1 MSSPLVIQANYDQL
15 QRIAQRF
22 AEQSQQIAALRN
34 DLSHRTS
41 ALRDGGWEGQGA
53 IAFFAEM
60 DRDLLP
66 GLLRLR
72 EALQEA
78 SEVTLAI
85 RTLLQVAEEEAA
97 ALFTNGAAADGAAD
111 GRDFWWNARDFLS
124 GMWAEAKETV
134 EGTITM
140 VRHPIQSAQALLY
153 GIRHPG
159 ELWNAIKQ
167 PYVEDWNNGHKWR
180 AIGRGTMA
188 IIAAAVGSKGVD
200 KVAKLAKAGRFGGGA
215 SRAASAAARF
225 GSFRRVVAGAKV
237 SKIDNVLDLLRP
249 STARATRV
257 ADEIAEAVNK
267 GLPYD
272 HLIDDLAHES
282 SVAIKTPSGAM
293 PDRVV
298 LGAWQ
303 EHGIED
309 FYIRQAH
316 GGGGIIYNT
325 GNEAWHKLAGIGDEA
340 TRRRVQWEVN
350 QRFLQQQMDEGVPRI
365 EYVSADLDEI
375 TKTRFKNYL
384 FDEVVDDFIRNEKFS
399 VDNVRITFRELEV
412 LYMRDQV
419 KGYKLVG
426 SSWVKL
432 P

>member
-41 ALRDGGWEGQGA
+41 ALRDGDWEGQGA

-272 HLIDDLAHES
+272 HLMTIWP
-282 SVAIKTPSGAM
+282 TNPPS
-293 PDRVV
+293 PSKP
-298 LGAWQ
+298 
-303 EHGIED
+303 
-309 FYIRQAH
+309 RQARCLIASCWGH
-316 GGGGIIYNT
+316 GRSTVLRISTFGKPMG
-325 GNEAWHKLAGIGDEA
+325 AGVSSTIRGM
-340 TRRRVQWEVN
+340 RRGTSSPVSVTKRRAVASSGRSINVSCNSRWMKVCRVLSMSVLIW
-350 QRFLQQQMDEGVPRI
+350 
-365 EYVSADLDEI
+365 
-375 TKTRFKNYL
+375 TK
-384 FDEVVDDFIRNEKFS
+384 
-399 VDNVRITFRELEV
+399 
-412 LYMRDQV
+412 
-419 KGYKLVG
+419 
-426 SSWVKL
+426 
-432 P
+432 